1 MDRDSVLARL
11 RARELS
17 LREAGVRRLSL
28 FGSVARGEA
37 SAAPDVDLAVI
48 LDPERPMGL
57 LRFAGLRGRTIRPV
71 GDAGRSRVRAGQQT
85 ASAKPYRSRPHS
97 CFLTMIAFA
106 IGSTTSLRIANASA
120 LT

>member
-37 SAAPDVDLAVI
+37 SAASDVDLAVI

-57 LRFAGLRGRTIRPV
+57 LRFAGLRGELSDLLETRVDLVFEPASKPRLQ
-71 GDAGRSRVRAGQQT
+71 SRIDRD
-85 ASAKPYRSRPHS
+85 
-97 CFLTMIAFA
+97 
-106 IGSTTSLRIANASA
+106 RIHVF
-120 LT
+120 